1 MNQISIITV
10 TRNRA
15 ELLARRA
22 LVSLQQQTI
31 EDFEWIVINDGGDT
45 ATRKL
50 IESVKSDLN
59 FELIYREMPHLNEG
73 FALCHGRNL
82 GISLAKNELVTYLD
96 DDNALYPDFV
106 ASMTS
111 FMTANPQLKLAL
123 PLQKRSRQVWQNGT
137 MVVQGRTFIS
147 PASDS
152 NINDLICHRELV
164 DSNGLTHILADAPRW
179 NKSHRIYCD
188 YEYFLQC
195 LSLWGS
201 ASFEVNPNLL
211 VEYIQSNQG
220 IIGQSDYGSWAM
232 ELKQIV
238 TNHKSYP
245 ILFSNPEYKE
255 ALELLSDKYEK
266 KHKKKLNIPA
276 FKYTQ
281 AANDDL

>member
-1 MNQISIITV
+1 MMNQISIITV

-15 ELLARRA
+15 ELLSKRA
-22 LVSLQQQTI
+22 LTSLRQQTSVH
-31 EDFEWIVINDGGDT
+31 FEWIVINDGADL
-45 ATRKL
+45 ATREL
-50 IESVKSDLN
+50 IDSVKPDLN
-59 FELIYREMPHLNEG
+59 FDLVYREMSHSNEG

-82 GISLAKNELVTYLD
+82 GIELAKNALVTYLD

-111 FMTANPQLKLAL
+111 FMGAGIEIRLAL

-137 MVVQGRTFIS
+137 VVVRGQTFIS
-147 PASDS
+147 PQADS
-152 NINDLICHRELV
+152 NVDDLICHRELV
-164 DSNGLTHILADAPRW
+164 DSNGLTHYRVDAPRW

-201 ASFEVNPNLL
+201 VSFGLIREPL

-232 ELKQIV
+232 ELKQILA
-238 TNHKSYP
+238 NHESYP
-245 ILFSNPEYKE
+245 ILAHNPEYLK
-255 ALELLSDKYEK
+255 ALASLFRRYDQ
-266 KHKKKLNIPA
+266 KHRSRLNIPA
-276 FKYTQ
+276 FKGG
-281 AANDDL
+281 

>member
-22 LVSLQQQTI
+22 LRSLRQQTSF
-31 EDFEWIVINDGGDT
+31 DFEWIVINDGGDT
-45 ATRKL
+45 ATREL
-50 IESVKSDLN
+50 IESVKPNLSFDC
-59 FELIYREMPHLNEG
+59 IYREIPHREDG

-82 GISLAKNELVTYLD
+82 GIELAQNELVTYLD
-96 DDNALYPDFV
+96 DDNALYPNFV
-106 ASMTS
+106 ASMTA
-111 FMTANPQLKLAL
+111 FMSAGKGIRLAL

-137 MVVQGRTFIS
+137 LVIRGKTFIS
-147 PASDS
+147 PKPLS
-152 NINDLICHRELV
+152 NVDNLICHRELL
-164 DSNGLTHILADAPRW
+164 DSNGLTHVLADAPRW
-179 NKSHRIYCD
+179 NTEHRIYCD

-201 ASFEVNPNLL
+201 VSFGLNPKPL

-255 ALELLSDKYEK
+255 ALKLLSDKYEK
-266 KHKKKLNIPA
+266 KHRKRLNIPA
-276 FKYTQ
+276 FKGV
-281 AANDDL
+281 